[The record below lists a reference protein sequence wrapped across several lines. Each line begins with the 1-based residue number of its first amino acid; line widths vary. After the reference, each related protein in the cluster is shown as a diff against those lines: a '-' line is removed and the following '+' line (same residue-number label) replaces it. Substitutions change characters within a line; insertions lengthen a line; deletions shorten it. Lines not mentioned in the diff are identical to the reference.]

1 MKELVIQGGKP
12 LSGTIEI
19 SGAKNSAV
27 ALVPASLLSDEEVI
41 IDHIPNITDIDAL
54 DEILVYL
61 GATLKR
67 DGSTMTIHS
76 EHIQNK
82 EIPESIS
89 KKLRASY
96 YFMGALLGKYKK
108 VEMYFPGGCAIGK
121 RPIDQHLKAFEALGA
136 NIQIDGN
143 KYKIEAKELIGN
155 DIYLDCASVGATINA
170 MLASV
175 KAKGK
180 TMIHNAAKEPE
191 IVNVATL
198 LNNMGAEIE
207 GAGTSEIMIVGV
219 ERLGKAYIEVIPDR
233 IEAGTYIILG
243 ALLGNPLTIENIIP
257 NHIEALLSKLKEI
270 GIQYELSTN
279 RITVWASKNLTPTA
293 VTTAVYPGFPTDL
306 QQPITTLLACIPG
319 NSKVTETIYENRF
332 QNVPYLNELGANIDI
347 QGNTLHIQGAEQL
360 HGTKVQAT
368 DLRAG
373 ACLFLAGLKA
383 DGTTTIEHV
392 EYVLRG
398 YENIIEKLTQVGAK
412 IELKEI

>member
-1 MKELVIQGGKP
+1 MKKLVIQGGNP
-12 LSGTIEI
+12 LSGTIHI

-27 ALVPASLLSDEEVI
+27 ALVPASLLSDEEVV
-41 IDHIPNITDIDAL
+41 IDQIPNITDIDAL
-54 DEILVYL
+54 DEILIYL
-61 GATLKR
+61 GATIKR
-67 DGSTMTIHS
+67 EGSTMTIHS
-76 EHIQNK
+76 EKIQNK
-82 EIPESIS
+82 EIPEEIS

-136 NIQIDGN
+136 TIQIEGN
-143 KYKIEAKELIGN
+143 KYKIEADKLIGN
-155 DIYLDCASVGATINA
+155 DIYLDCASVGATMNA

-175 KAKGK
+175 KAVGK
-180 TMIHNAAKEPE
+180 TVIHNAAKEPE

-198 LNNMGAEIE
+198 LNNMGADIE
-207 GAGTSEIMIVGV
+207 GAGTSEIIITGV
-219 ERLGKAYIEVIPDR
+219 EKLGKAYIEVIPDR

-257 NHIEALLSKLKEI
+257 NHIEALLSKLKET
-270 GIQYELSTN
+270 GVPYDLSAN
-279 RITVWASKNLTPTA
+279 RITVWSKSDLTPTA
-293 VTTAVYPGFPTDL
+293 ITTAVYPGFPTDL
-306 QQPITTLLACIPG
+306 QQPITTLLTLVPG
-319 NSKVTETIYENRF
+319 TSKVTETIYENRF
-332 QNVPYLNELGANIDI
+332 QNISYLNEMGAKIKVD
-347 QGNTLHIQGAEQL
+347 GDTLTIEGVDKL
-360 HGTKVQAT
+360 HGNVVQAT

>member
-306 QQPITTLLACIPG
+306 QQPITALLACIPG

-383 DGTTTIEHV
+383 DGTTIIEHV

-398 YENIIEKLTQVGAK
+398 YENIIEKLTHVGAK